1 MKTTCVCGDNEKCD
15 GEYEYMLHMSNMTY
29 YKFEILP
36 DILRNMKLDKEFA
49 YEELCETK
57 FLKQFYHKQR
67 YICKSKS
74 RSHSSIK
81 SKML

>member
-49 YEELCETK
+49 YEELCESLNLDLIPPLNQK
-57 FLKQFYHKQR
+57 CYRLLYLCHYF
-67 YICKSKS
+67 
-74 RSHSSIK
+74 
-81 SKML
+81 